1 MYKNLLVVV
10 DLSSEAKLVLK
21 KAMTMAEKNAQVL
34 LVHVVEPLITE
45 SPYEL
50 APLVS
55 LDVEQQLVKR
65 GESFLQSLVADL
77 DAKHVKSQVLLGS
90 VKGEILNFA
99 QSNSVDLI
107 VVGTHG
113 RHGLGIL
120 LGSTAN
126 AILHGT
132 PCDVL
137 AVRVGE

>member
-90 VKGEILNFA
+90 
-99 QSNSVDLI
+99 
-107 VVGTHG
+107 
-113 RHGLGIL
+113 
-120 LGSTAN
+120 
-126 AILHGT
+126 
-132 PCDVL
+132 
-137 AVRVGE
+137 